1 MSDKPIN
8 VTSLQTELGATRR
21 TTKAAKKKGPLSPGS
36 YQPINLEGESK
47 PKYQRTTLK

>member
-8 VTSLQTELGATRR
+8 VTSRQTELGATRR
-21 TTKAAKKKGPLSPGS
+21 TTKAEKKKKKVPYL
-36 YQPINLEGESK
+36 QAAINLEGESK